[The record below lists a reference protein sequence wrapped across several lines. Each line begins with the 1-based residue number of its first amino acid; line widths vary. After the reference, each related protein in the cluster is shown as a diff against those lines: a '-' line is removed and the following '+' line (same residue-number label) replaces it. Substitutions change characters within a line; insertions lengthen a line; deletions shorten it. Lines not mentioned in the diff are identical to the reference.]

1 MTYGPMED
9 GYKEFLQ
16 TMNQWY
22 EEGLIGQSAVTGSSK
37 WSDANII
44 NDISG
49 SFYGLDNAWRIYLP
63 ALLETNGE
71 AALTAVPIPRA
82 RDGKSYSSMENLKTH
97 IRNQVTV
104 ITSACRNP
112 QAAMKVI
119 DYMYSEEGSD
129 YLTWGIEGETYQVG
143 ANGAKYLLPES
154 LELAEDGYMKLH
166 HVAIG
171 HVAFPKY
178 DGETV
183 VLQTYPEEQLI
194 AEKVWANCDTS
205 LIYPPNILFPAEDR
219 KKINELLPDI
229 GKYVEEMRMAYVT
242 GEKSLDTFDEFR
254 AALREMGIE
263 EVIEI
268 YEKNYKIYLEKGAP
282 R

>member
-1 MTYGPMED
+1 
-9 GYKEFLQ
+9 
-16 TMNQWY
+16 
-22 EEGLIGQSAVTGSSK
+22 
-37 WSDANII
+37 
-44 NDISG
+44 
-49 SFYGLDNAWRIYLP
+49 
-63 ALLETNGE
+63 
-71 AALTAVPIPRA
+71 
-82 RDGKSYSSMENLKTH
+82 
-97 IRNQVTV
+97 
-104 ITSACRNP
+104 
-112 QAAMKVI
+112 MKVI

-129 YLTWGIEGETYQVG
+129 YLTWGIEGETYQIG
-143 ANGAKYLLPES
+143 ANGAKYLLPGA
-154 LELAEDGYMKLH
+154 LEVEEDGYMKLH

-194 AEKVWANCDTS
+194 AEKVWADCDIS
-205 LIYPPNILFPAEDR
+205 LIYPPNILFPAGDR
-219 KKINELLPDI
+219 EKINELLPDI

-254 AALREMGIE
+254 ATLKEMGIE